1 MQVTVQRVVP
11 AGISS
16 QVLNAGQSTVKGFE
30 FETVFAATDSLN
42 ITAMLGYIDAE
53 FDSVVYTEPATDETT
68 DVTDAWSF
76 QNTPELTYNLGFNQT
91 FDTSFGQIVWSGN
104 YAYRDDTQM
113 FEAPSLLDQEGYGLL
128 NTSVVWY
135 SNNSTW
141 SVGLHGK
148 NLTDEE
154 YRVGGYNF
162 GPTFGDDA
170 VVGYY
175 GDPRTVSLAVGYK
188 F

>member
-1 MQVTVQRVVP
+1 
-11 AGISS
+11 
-16 QVLNAGQSTVKGFE
+16 
-30 FETVFAATDSLN
+30 
-42 ITAMLGYIDAE
+42 
-53 FDSVVYTEPATDETT
+53 
-68 DVTDAWSF
+68 
-76 QNTPELTYNLGFNQT
+76 
-91 FDTSFGQIVWSGN
+91 
-104 YAYRDDTQM
+104 M
-113 FEAPSLLDQEGYGLL
+113 FEAASPLDQDSYGLL

-135 SNNSTW
+135 SNSGQW

-170 VVGYY
+170 IVGYY
-175 GDPRTVSLAVGYK
+175 GDPRTVSLSVGYK